1 MESAVRFVLTH
12 RRVLAATLA
21 GLAVW
26 AAVTAVTRSPDTREV
41 LVAARDLGSGATVL
55 RSDLETRR
63 LPDSAVPA
71 GLAASPEIVGRALAG
86 PMRAGEVFTD
96 RRVVDP
102 RDLGRGRVLSTVE
115 VSSATAE
122 LLRPGDAVDLLAV
135 AEEGAAEPVAEAVE
149 VVTVRS
155 DPERETAVL
164 GVAAD
169 PEVATL
175 VARASVTARLAA
187 VVVARHRAP

>member
-1 MESAVRFVLTH
+1 MESALRFVLTH

-26 AAVTAVTRSPDTREV
+26 AAVNAVTRSPDTREV

-63 LPDSAVPA
+63 LPDGAVPA
-71 GLAASPEIVGRALAG
+71 GLATSPEIVGRALAG

-164 GVAAD
+164 GVAAA
-169 PEVATL
+169 PEVSTR
-175 VARASVTARLAA
+175 VARASVTAHLAA
-187 VVVARHRAP
+187 VVVTRHRAP